1 MNKNAKPS
9 KKTVDIQHSS
19 KIQTFSESN
28 KDIEMLKHKIEKAQI
43 MLNTI
48 EKRKESHELNDSEFN
63 RYMSLKDDIAIYN
76 KQINEIENSN
86 DELDY
91 LVNTG
96 SILFKYY
103 DIVDNG
109 TSNDDMAITSSVKQN
124 SILKFFVNTS
134 STEIDIEN
142 DMEDRAT
149 LSEQYMAYIN
159 DNYTKINVE
168 EKDKCSCCE
177 STDRSVMTN
186 DGLIYCNSCNTVEY
200 IIVDHD
206 RPSYKDPPREISYFA
221 YKRRRISSMR
231 LKVMFSWLVLAVKAL
246 ATHPFAGKLLEP
258 LLLMFMRKYRYVVK
272 KRGLSNQQ
280 VRKALIVFQLQRPH
294 RCGGTCS

>member
-1 MNKNAKPS
+1 
-9 KKTVDIQHSS
+9 
-19 KIQTFSESN
+19 
-28 KDIEMLKHKIEKAQI
+28 MLS
-43 MLNTI
+43 TI

-63 RYMSLKDDIAIYN
+63 RYMSLKDDISKYN
-76 KQINEIENSN
+76 KRIAEIENSN
-86 DELDY
+86 DELEY

-109 TSNDDMAITSSVKQN
+109 TSNDDMAITTGVKEN
-124 SILKFFVNTS
+124 SILKFFVNT
-134 STEIDIEN
+134 TPKENDVEN

-149 LSEQYMAYIN
+149 LSEQYMAYIDN
-159 DNYTKINVE
+159 NYTKVNLE
-168 EKDKCSCCE
+168 EKDRCSCCE

-221 YKRRRISSMR
+221 YKRINHLKFEWKSSRCRRMQGYFYNKTFGGPCLVSVAASLSSSTWGETSKLR
-231 LKVMFSWLVLAVKAL
+231 GSPYILFTIIATKVTM
-246 ATHPFAGKLLEP
+246 
-258 LLLMFMRKYRYVVK
+258 
-272 KRGLSNQQ
+272 
-280 VRKALIVFQLQRPH
+280 
-294 RCGGTCS
+294 

>member
-1 MNKNAKPS
+1 
-9 KKTVDIQHSS
+9 
-19 KIQTFSESN
+19 
-28 KDIEMLKHKIEKAQI
+28 

-134 STEIDIEN
+134 PTENDIEN

-206 RPSYKDPPREISYFA
+206 RPSYKDPPREISYFH
-221 YKRRRISSMR
+221 KRTELKSSGRRRTQGYFYDDSLNGPCEILSVAASVRMISWGISSVCEISKLR
-231 LKVMFSWLVLAVKAL
+231 ETLYTLLTFFATKVAI
-246 ATHPFAGKLLEP
+246 
-258 LLLMFMRKYRYVVK
+258 Y
-272 KRGLSNQQ
+272 SNIIK
-280 VRKALIVFQLQRPH
+280 V
-294 RCGGTCS
+294 